1 MSDQTII
8 NSITPVF
15 QEIFDEP
22 NLVVTKELDASQVD
36 NWDSLNH
43 ISLIVELEDLCSCSF
58 TTDEL
63 ANLRNV
69 GDFIDLLKAKGYHG
83 Q

>member
-1 MSDQTII
+1 MSQAII
-8 NSITPVF
+8 DSITPIFREVF
-15 QEIFDEP
+15 EDDS
-22 NLVVTKELDASQVD
+22 LVVTPNLTANDVK

-43 ISLIVELEDLCSCSF
+43 ITLIVELEELVGFSF

-69 GDFIDLLKAKGYHG
+69 GDFINLLSIKGYCG
-83 Q
+83 

>member
-1 MSDQTII
+1 MTEKIYQ
-8 NSITPVF
+8 SITPVF
-15 QEIFDEP
+15 REVFDAP
-22 NLVVTKELDASQVD
+22 QLVLSPTLSANDVK

-43 ISLIVELEDLCSCSF
+43 ITLIVELESLTHLQF

-69 GDFIDLLKAKGYHG
+69 GDFVQLLKDKGYNG
-83 Q
+83 